1 VLIRDEN
8 AARSNLKKAH
18 KINNLMTKLIKPILP
33 VIALLFVFTVKAQQ
47 MELTYEAAVQT
58 ALERNIVLKTQEN
71 QMDFARAQRAQARG
85 EFGPTV
91 SATLNAWESNG
102 NTFIEQ
108 EAKTINTISD
118 NMYGSINTEL
128 NLFSGFSQINKL
140 KAYNANFEAQQSLI
154 KRTAQDV
161 VFQVTNQYLQVL
173 LDGELREIAIDNLK
187 TQEVL
192 LTQIDAMVMAG
203 NKPKSDLYDQQA
215 VVKKMELLVLQAGN
229 TLSND
234 KSKLAITLQFE
245 PTVELEVTDSLWDLD
260 EIVAYTPDVT
270 ELYDVSLQNRYDL
283 KQFQQLE
290 VASEKSVAVSKAAFA
305 PSLFAFYNFS
315 TRYNDQSLRNLE
327 DQLIID
333 NKRMEYGL
341 ALNIPIYTG
350 LRNRTNLVRQ
360 QVLSENAQLDTENLR
375 KTILNDVRQAY
386 QNFLDVRTGY
396 EVSLAEYAASEQAF
410 NVQKE
415 KYNLGVGSLIEL
427 TNANNNFVLAA
438 SRNAQARLSLLFQKV
453 ILDYHTGVLLAP
465 R

>member
-1 VLIRDEN
+1 
-8 AARSNLKKAH
+8 
-18 KINNLMTKLIKPILP
+18 MTKLIKSILTAI
-33 VIALLFVFTVKAQQ
+33 VMLSALSAQAQQ
-47 MELTYEAAVQT
+47 IELTYEAAVQT
-58 ALERNIVLKTQEN
+58 ALEQNIVLKTQEN
-71 QMDFARAQRAQARG
+71 QMELARAQRAQARG

-91 SATLNAWESNG
+91 SASLNAWESNG
-102 NTFIEQ
+102 NTFIQ
-108 EAKTINTISD
+108 QDLKTINTISD
-118 NMYGSINTEL
+118 NMYGSLNSNL

-140 KAYNANFEAQQSLI
+140 KAYNANFEAQQDLV

-173 LDGELREIAIDNLK
+173 LDAKLREIAVDNLK

-192 LTQIDAMVMAG
+192 LTQIEAMVMAG

-229 TLSND
+229 SLSND
-234 KSKLAITLQFE
+234 KSKLAITLQYE
-245 PTVELEVTDSLWDLD
+245 PTVELEVSDPLWDID
-260 EIVAYTPDVT
+260 EIMAYTPDVSD
-270 ELYDVSLQNRYDL
+270 LYNISIQNRADL

-290 VASEKSVAVSKAAFA
+290 VATEKSVAVSKAAFA
-305 PSLFAFYNFS
+305 PSLYAFYNFG
-315 TRYNDQSLRNLE
+315 TRYNNTSVRNMN
-327 DQLIID
+327 DQLFID
-333 NKRMEYGL
+333 NKLSEYGL
-341 ALNIPIYTG
+341 GLSIPIYAG

-360 QVLSENAQLDTENLR
+360 KVLYDNAQLDTENLR

-386 QNFLDVRTGY
+386 QNFLDVRSAY
-396 EVSLAEYAASEQAF
+396 EVSQAEYAASEQAF
-410 NVQKE
+410 KVQKE

-453 ILDYHTGVLLAP
+453 ILEYHTGVLRVP